1 MCKLTKLKTTKIC
14 AGNWHNAS
22 DAEEFCKE
30 HFGPGGVQQDR
41 RWFYR
46 LNDVANNGV
55 KYKARYVHERC
66 QLDFYFRDPA
76 DAVWFSLKFEVKNEG
91 N

>member
-1 MCKLTKLKTTKIC
+1 MFKLTKAKAVKIDV
-14 AGNWHNAS
+14 GNWHNVF

-30 HFGPGGVQQDR
+30 HFGPGGVQRDR

-66 QLDFYFRDPA
+66 QANFYFRDPR
-76 DAVWFSLKFEVKNEG
+76 DAVWFSLKFEVKNAS

>member
-1 MCKLTKLKTTKIC
+1 MCKLTKAKTTKINI
-14 AGNWHNAS
+14 GDWHHAF

-30 HFGPGGVQQDR
+30 HFGPGGVQWDR

-46 LNDVANNGV
+46 LNDVADNGD
-55 KYKARYVHERC
+55 KARYVRERC
-66 QLDFYFRDPA
+66 QANFYFRDPR

>member
-1 MCKLTKLKTTKIC
+1 MTKLKAIRIDV
-14 AGNWHNAS
+14 GNWHNVF
-22 DAEEFCKE
+22 DAEEFCQE
-30 HFGPGGVQQDR
+30 HFGPGGTQRGR

-46 LNDVANNGV
+46 LNDIANNGV

-66 QLDFYFRDPA
+66 QANFYFRDPR
-76 DAVWFSLKFEVKNEG
+76 DAVWFSLKFEVKNES